1 MSVARVAPFGPC
13 LLALSQLAC
22 GASIRG
28 GYVTRDTPQAKV
40 QTIAAFLPGHCEDAS
55 HADRAP
61 RIELVEVVETPS
73 GRTLLFEHRQ
83 GYDLLVAENH
93 FDDGPDWVFEVVLN
107 GGDLVR
113 QWRVPRSLGA
123 TGKLRVGRELEE
135 IPRAHSFEA
144 KLASERLSCSL
155 VPRSSDLPHGSTN
168 PIR

>member
-1 MSVARVAPFGPC
+1 MSAARGAPSLFALS
-13 LLALSQLAC
+13 LLACS
-22 GASIRG
+22 ASIRG
-28 GYVTRDTPQAKV
+28 GYVTRDTPQPKLKTV
-40 QTIAAFLPGHCEDAS
+40 AAFVPGHCEDAS
-55 HADRAP
+55 HSDRAP
-61 RIELVEVVETPS
+61 RIQLVEVVETPS

-93 FDDGPDWVFEVVLN
+93 FDDGPDWLFQVVVD

-123 TGKLRVGRELEE
+123 TGKLSVGREIEE
-135 IPRAHSFEA
+135 IPRAHSFQA

-155 VPRSSDLPHGSTN
+155 VPQSSDLPRGSTN